1 VVIANPT
8 LVGWGTGTV
17 NDDVVPVA
25 LTLPVE
31 SEAITL
37 NVYAAGGGD
46 TNVTERADPGC
57 AGAAVTLGDEDTVY
71 VIFVPVT
78 AGHETLTSVANKT
91 AAGAGVVR
99 TVPVVVTDGPTN
111 AVVLEGVRVNR

>member
-1 VVIANPT
+1 
-8 LVGWGTGTV
+8 VGWGTGTASE
-17 NDDVVPVA
+17 DVVPVT

-46 TNVTERADPGC
+46 TNVTEVVDPGW
-57 AGAAVTLGDEDTVY
+57 AGAAVTLGEEDTVY
-71 VIFVPVT
+71 VIPVPVT
-78 AGHETLTSVANKT
+78 AVHETVTFVPDKT
-91 AAGAGVVR
+91 AEGAGVVR

-111 AVVLEGVRVNR
+111 AVVLQGVRVNR